1 MVTEALLIGLVL
13 GFLFYELVGISP
25 GGVIAPGYF
34 ALYVDQPQ
42 KLITTALLALIVGL
56 VVGLMS
62 QWTILYG
69 KRRLLFA
76 LLLGFCA
83 KLAVER
89 WIQPLPAVTF
99 DLQSIGYIIPGLV
112 ANEISRQKAIPTLA
126 SLGIV
131 TVCVYLVLLLYR

>member
-1 MVTEALLIGLVL
+1 MITEALLIGLVL
-13 GFLFYELVGISP
+13 GILFYEFVGISP

-34 ALYVDQPQ
+34 ALYIDQPQ
-42 KLITTALLALIVGL
+42 KLLMTAVLALLVALI
-56 VVGLMS
+56 VGLMS

-69 KRRLLFA
+69 KRKLLVA

-83 KLAVER
+83 KLVVER
-89 WIQPLPAVTF
+89 WIQPLPVMAF

-112 ANEISRQKAIPTLA
+112 ANEISRQRAVPTLA

-131 TVCVYLVLLLYR
+131 SICVYFVLLLYR